1 MVLSLYLPS
10 IVSCKLGDDP
20 TPYYVVG
27 TAFIN
32 PEESEPKVPTRAKLY
47 FTHKP
52 PLPLL
57 PHKEITVFGWSQGRI
72 FCLVLLLFL
81 REPKLIKTLIV
92 FWFFKDLKFTVE
104 FNDLRK
110 FLFSIGLT
118 EVTFE

>member
-57 PHKEITVFGWSQGRI
+57 PHKEITVFGWSRGRI
-72 FCLVLLLFL
+72 FCPVLLLFL

-104 FNDLRK
+104 FND
-110 FLFSIGLT
+110 
-118 EVTFE
+118 

>member
-47 FTHKP
+47 FIHKP

-57 PHKEITVFGWSQGRI
+57 PHKEITVFGWSRGPI
-72 FCLVLLLFL
+72 FCPVLLLFL